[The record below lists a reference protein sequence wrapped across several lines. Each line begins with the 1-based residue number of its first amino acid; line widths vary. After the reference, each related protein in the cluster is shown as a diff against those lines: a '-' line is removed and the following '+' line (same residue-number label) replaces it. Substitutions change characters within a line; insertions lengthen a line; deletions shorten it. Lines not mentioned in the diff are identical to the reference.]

1 MILKKRCW
9 KMDSKEYSDR
19 SFLITNINDGTK
31 TVIEPTA
38 VEKCMEPGQF
48 YITPVEVTTDGIK
61 RIYRSRDCVLQ
72 VEEKQL
78 ACGDVIVEEKP
89 FVPKTV
95 RKKGGCTTCVNCG
108 RC

>member
-1 MILKKRCW
+1 MN
-9 KMDSKEYSDR
+9 SKEYSDR
-19 SFLITNINDGTK
+19 SFLITNIN
-31 TVIEPTA
+31 
-38 VEKCMEPGQF
+38 
-48 YITPVEVTTDGIK
+48 DGIK